1 MSEPMQ
7 RANRWILAAMFGLA
21 WVGIASAQ
29 TYWLQPAI
37 PGTSRYLPPAGTPQ
51 NPLYF
56 YRDGYPLGQFSRPG
70 LNQPFSSSR
79 RFLRGI
85 GERHTTTSTRRSEWP
100 SRSARG
106 ASRTASTREPL
117 AAG

>member
-70 LNQPFSSSR
+70 LNQPLQFIPT
-79 RFLRGI
+79 F
-85 GERHTTTSTRRSEWP
+85 P
-100 SRSARG
+100 SRDRG
-106 ASRTASTREPL
+106 APHYDFDEEE
-117 AAG
+117 